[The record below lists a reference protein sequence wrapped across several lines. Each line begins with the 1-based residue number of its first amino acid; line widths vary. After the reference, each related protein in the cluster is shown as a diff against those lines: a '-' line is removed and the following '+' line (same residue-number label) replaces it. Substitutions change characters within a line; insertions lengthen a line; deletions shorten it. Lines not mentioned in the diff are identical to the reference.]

1 MMWTTGETSTR
12 MHSPVLMSAAVV
24 VVVSLAA
31 VLTSC
36 RVADEAPTVSGDA
49 SLRTPF
55 GHPDLQGVW
64 ALQTLTP
71 LERPAEFAGRAT
83 LTEEEAAKIAEDA
96 AREQRTEVTLA
107 DAVANRKLER
117 EGLIPS
123 TSDSTAPAASI
134 AIYGF
139 NRVWDEPG
147 TSVTRTR
154 QTSLLID
161 PPDGRMPPLTPAG
174 EEKRA
179 ELLAAME
186 IPAGPEDR
194 SLPERCILGINQG
207 PPMLPGG
214 YNNNIRI
221 FQTPDHVVIHKEMV
235 HEARTIP
242 LDGRPHHPLGQWRGT
257 SRGRWEG
264 DTLVVET
271 RNLIAQGAI
280 GFMLPIGNPDENL
293 VTVERFTRVDATA
306 IRYEVTVNDPTV
318 WTKPWTISYDIEK
331 KEGLESL
338 LFEYA
343 CHEGNAGAG
352 GVPPTMVNMLISAR
366 EREKAGARV
375 PTP

>member
-1 MMWTTGETSTR
+1 MKWTKGRTS
-12 MHSPVLMSAAVV
+12 VV
-24 VVVSLAA
+24 VVMSLA

-36 RVADEAPTVSGDA
+36 QVADDAPTGSGDA
-49 SLRTPF
+49 SLRTTF
-55 GHPDLQGVW
+55 GDPDLQGVW

-139 NRVWDEPG
+139 NRVWYERG
-147 TSVTRTR
+147 TSVTGTR

-174 EEKRA
+174 AQKRV

-186 IPAGPEDR
+186 VPAGPEDR
-194 SLPERCILGINQG
+194 SLTERCILGIHQG
-207 PPMLPGG
+207 PPMLPDG

-235 HEARTIP
+235 HEARIIP
-242 LDGRPHHPLGQWRGT
+242 LDGRSRHPLRQWRGT
-257 SRGRWEG
+257 ARGRWEG

-271 RNLIAQGAI
+271 RNFIGEGAT
-280 GFMLPIGNPDENL
+280 GFMLPIGNRDENL

-306 IRYEVTVNDPTV
+306 IRYEATANDPTV
-318 WTKPWTISYDIEK
+318 WTKPWTISYDMQK
-331 KEGLESL
+331 REGAEAL

-366 EREKAGARV
+366 ERDKAAARV

>member
-1 MMWTTGETSTR
+1 MMWATGKTS
-12 MHSPVLMSAAVV
+12 VVVVV

-36 RVADEAPTVSGDA
+36 RVEDQAPTVGGDA

-71 LERPAEFAGRAT
+71 LQRPAEFAGRAT
-83 LTEEEAAKIAEDA
+83 LTEEEAAKLEEDA

-117 EGLIPS
+117 EGLRPS
-123 TSDSTAPAASI
+123 TSGSTAAAASI

-139 NRVWDEPG
+139 NRVWYERG
-147 TSVTRTR
+147 TRVTRTR

-174 EEKRA
+174 ERKRA

-194 SLPERCILGINQG
+194 SLSERCIKSGGQG
-207 PPMLPGG
+207 PPMTPGG
-214 YNNNIRI
+214 YNKNIQI
-221 FQTPDHVVIHKEMV
+221 FQTPDHVVIHQEMI
-235 HEARTIP
+235 HEARIIP
-242 LDGRPHHPLGQWRGT
+242 LDGRPHHPLRQWRGT
-257 SRGRWEG
+257 SRGRWEE

-271 RNLIAQGAI
+271 RNFIGQGAI
-280 GFMLPIGNPDENL
+280 GFRLPIGNPDKNL
-293 VTVERFTRVDATA
+293 VTVERFTRLDATA
-306 IRYEVTVNDPTV
+306 IRYEATANDPTV
-318 WTKPWTISYDIEK
+318 WTQPWTIAYDIEK
-331 KEGLESL
+331 KEGIEGQ
-338 LFEYA
+338 LFEFA

>member
-1 MMWTTGETSTR
+1 MRWTKG
-12 MHSPVLMSAAVV
+12 SAAVV
-24 VVVSLAA
+24 VVVSMAA
-31 VLTSC
+31 VLSC
-36 RVADEAPTVSGDA
+36 RVEDRAPTASGEA

-71 LERPAEFAGRAT
+71 LQRPAEFAGRAT
-83 LTEEEAAKIAEDA
+83 LTEEEAAKIEEDA
-96 AREQRTEVTLA
+96 ARDRWTEGTLA

-117 EGLIPS
+117 EGVIPS

-134 AIYGF
+134 AIGGYNKTWF
-139 NRVWDEPG
+139 ESG
-147 TSVTRTR
+147 TSVTGTR
-154 QTSLLID
+154 QTSLVID
-161 PPDGRMPPLTPAG
+161 PPDGRIPPLTPAG
-174 EEKRA
+174 EQKKV

-194 SLPERCILGINQG
+194 SLPERCITGLHQG

-214 YNNNIRI
+214 YNNNIEI

-235 HEARTIP
+235 HEARIIP
-242 LDGRPHHPLGQWRGT
+242 LDGRPHHPLRQWRGT
-257 SRGRWEG
+257 ARGRWEG

-271 RNLIAQGAI
+271 RNFIAQGAI
-280 GFMLPIGNPDENL
+280 FFMLPIGNPDENM
-293 VTVERFTRVDATA
+293 VTVERFTRVDAAA
-306 IRYEVTVNDPTV
+306 IRYEATATDPTV
-318 WTKPWTISYDIEK
+318 WTTPWTISYDMEK
-331 KEGLESL
+331 REGAEAL
-338 LFEYA
+338 LFEFA

-366 EREKAGARV
+366 EREQAGARV

>member
-1 MMWTTGETSTR
+1 MTWTTGKT
-12 MHSPVLMSAAVV
+12 AFV

-36 RVADEAPTVSGDA
+36 RVEDQVPTAGGEAP
-49 SLRTPF
+49 LRTTF

-83 LTEEEAAKIAEDA
+83 LTEEEAAGIEEDA
-96 AREQRTEVTLA
+96 ALDRWTEGTLE

-117 EGLIPS
+117 EGVIPS

-134 AIYGF
+134 AIGGYNKVWFERGT
-139 NRVWDEPG
+139 RVTG
-147 TSVTRTR
+147 TRR
-154 QTSLLID
+154 TSLLID

-194 SLPERCILGINQG
+194 SLPERCILGIHQG
-207 PPMLPGG
+207 PPMMPGG
-214 YNNNIRI
+214 YNNNIQI

-242 LDGRPHHPLGQWRGT
+242 LDGRPHHPLRQWRGV

-306 IRYEVTVNDPTV
+306 IRYEATVNDPTA
-318 WTKPWTISYDIEK
+318 WTKPWTISYDMEK
-331 KEGLESL
+331 REGGEAL

-352 GVPPTMVNMLISAR
+352 GMPPTMVNMLISAR

>member
-1 MMWTTGETSTR
+1 MWTTGETSTR
-12 MHSPVLMSAAVV
+12 MHSSVLMSAAVV
-24 VVVSLAA
+24 VVSSAA

-36 RVADEAPTVSGDA
+36 RVEDRAPTVSGDA

-71 LERPAEFAGRAT
+71 LQRPAEFAGRAT
-83 LTEEEAAKIAEDA
+83 LTEEEAAKLEEDA

-117 EGLIPS
+117 EGLRPS
-123 TSDSTAPAASI
+123 TSGSTAAAASI

-139 NRVWDEPG
+139 NRVWYERG
-147 TSVTRTR
+147 TRVTRTR

-174 EEKRA
+174 EQKRA

-194 SLPERCILGINQG
+194 SLSERCIKSGGQG
-207 PPMLPGG
+207 PPMTPGG
-214 YNNNIRI
+214 YNKNIQI
-221 FQTPDHVVIHKEMV
+221 FQTPDHVVIHQEMI
-235 HEARTIP
+235 HEARIIP
-242 LDGRPHHPLGQWRGT
+242 LDGRPHHPLRQWRGT
-257 SRGRWEG
+257 ARGHWEG

-271 RNLIAQGAI
+271 RNFIGQGAI
-280 GFMLPIGNPDENL
+280 GFRLPIGNPDENL
-293 VTVERFTRVDATA
+293 VTVERFTRVDATT
-306 IRYEVTVNDPTV
+306 IRYEATANDPTV
-318 WTKPWTISYDIEK
+318 WTQPWTIAYDIEK
-331 KEGLESL
+331 KEGIEGQ
-338 LFEYA
+338 LFEFA

-366 EREKAGARV
+366 ERDKAAARV